1 MSEPTRGVI
10 LIALGNPFY
19 GYLASNLA
27 ASISYTAK
35 GLPIYL
41 VTNPEAISMLTEAQ
55 RGLFSTIKICPEEYY
70 KRGEKVVYIK
80 AKTHLY
86 DLSPFDET
94 IFLDVDTIMLSGKSL
109 WNAFEDLKEI
119 DFTMENRGRVNLAE
133 SSVSSSYLWAKVSD
147 IKKEYKTQEGF
158 LYGLHS
164 EFIYW
169 KKNARISA
177 FFETVKNEFLKPKCE
192 VVKFDGDLPDEFA
205 FAMAMLQ
212 HKLYPHQCPYKP
224 LYWFLTDKALGSSLS
239 YCLKNYY
246 GYSVGGNATP
256 ENVRRIYDQLTA
268 AYSQRLNL
276 PKPFRLRQKRQI
288 LASRTIM

>member
-1 MSEPTRGVI
+1 MTEKTRGVI
-10 LIALGNPFY
+10 LIALGNPYY

-27 ASISYTAK
+27 ASIAYTAK

-55 RGLFSTIKICPEEYY
+55 KGLFSTIKICPEEYY
-70 KRGEKVVYIK
+70 KRGEKTVYIK

-86 DLSPFDET
+86 DLSPFEESL
-94 IFLDVDTIMLSGKSL
+94 FLDVDTIMLSGKTL
-109 WNAFEDLKEI
+109 WNVFEELKEVE
-119 DFTMENRGRVNLAE
+119 FTMENRGRLNLSEFPAK
-133 SSVSSSYLWAKVSD
+133 SPYLWAKVED
-147 IKKEYKTQEGF
+147 IKKGYKVDEGF

-169 KKNARISA
+169 KRSPQMKA
-177 FFETVKNEFLKPKCE
+177 FFATVKKEFLNPKCE

-205 FAMAMLQ
+205 FAMAMLK
-212 HKLYPHQCPYKP
+212 HKIYPHACPYKP

-239 YCLKNYY
+239 YCIKNYY

-268 AYSQRLNL
+268 AYAQRLKL